1 MKSRTFTAVL
11 IFMVITFSTSIAYA
25 APPSIDLVG
34 LWRMTMDI
42 VDKNGITYS
51 NPNNPEYE
59 YFVVE
64 VQDGYLFK
72 GFGCPG
78 DSLYPERTDFYG
90 VMEGR
95 NIHITSND
103 AIAFGAVNQA
113 GTEMEV
119 INQVQG
125 YKEICDPPDNPVPGD
140 CDESENISATQR
152 VLATKVDD
160 YVHVDCSST
169 PAP

>member
-1 MKSRTFTAVL
+1 MKNRAFTAVL
-11 IFMVITFSTSIAYA
+11 IFMVITFSASIAYA

-42 VDKNGITYS
+42 VDKDGIAYS

-59 YFVVE
+59 YFVIE
-64 VQDGYLFK
+64 VQDGNLFK
-72 GFGCPG
+72 GFGCPE

-125 YKEICDPPDNPVPGD
+125 YKEICTTDDPVPGD
-140 CDESENISATQR
+140 CDESENKSAAQR
-152 VLATKVDD
+152 VLATRVDD
-160 YVHVDCSST
+160 VLYVDCSST